1 MDSKFT
7 IRDFLV
13 YFLTGLFLLLS
24 LLYQFKGRLFEFFE
38 INISLIKD
46 TSAIYIFFLLPGL
59 YLLGHFVQSVDHLLN
74 VIIHKLYQQKVAS
87 KLFIPFLSHRI
98 HFQVTKRKLSVDTFW
113 KNCSKLIVN
122 NAYEHPHYWNLMHQL
137 FEGLTLITT
146 GWCIY
151 FLYHFLFMKFLLAF
165 FLTIVFW
172 IRAKRMAEL
181 FIKTVEDNISALPAI
196 PLK

>member
-24 LLYQFKGRLFEFFE
+24 LLYQFKGRLFYFFD
-38 INISLIKD
+38 INTSLIKD
-46 TSAIYIFFLLPGL
+46 ASALYIFFLLPGL
-59 YLLGHFVQSVDHLLN
+59 YLLGHFVQSVDHLVN
-74 VIIHKLYQQKVAS
+74 IIMHRLYQQKIAP
-87 KLFIPFLSHRI
+87 KLFIPFLSYRI
-98 HFQVTKRKLSVDTFW
+98 DFQVTKAKLSVDAFW
-113 KNCSKLIVN
+113 KNCSKLIIN

-137 FEGLTLITT
+137 FEGLTLITS

-151 FLYHFLFMKFLLAF
+151 FLYHLLFKKFLLAF

-172 IRAKRMAEL
+172 LRAKRMAEL
-181 FIKTVEDNISALPAI
+181 FIKTVEDNISALPQVSS
-196 PLK
+196 K